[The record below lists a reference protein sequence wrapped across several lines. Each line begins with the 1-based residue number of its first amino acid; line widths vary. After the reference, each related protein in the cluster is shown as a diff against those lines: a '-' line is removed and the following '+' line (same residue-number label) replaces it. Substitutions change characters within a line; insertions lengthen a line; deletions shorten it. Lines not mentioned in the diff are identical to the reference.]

1 MSMKSANDEIRAL
14 LRGLPQRRINPE
26 LNLNLQIGASKEA
39 ARRRLWANAP
49 APLARL
55 RRQYELWK
63 ANQMRPF
70 ALPCAGGLAAAMMV
84 FTLFVQIHPVR
95 AYSLLDDRPTG
106 LYTPS
111 AAKTLAPFEPP
122 TADAEIEV
130 LIDEQGRVSDYRLI
144 AGNPQLDR
152 EVQRSVERTLLF
164 TEFTPATSFG
174 QRVPSRLR
182 LTLRRG
188 EAALT
193 VKG

>member
-1 MSMKSANDEIRAL
+1 MSKENEHNEVHAL
-14 LRGLPQRRINPE
+14 LKALPRRRASVE
-26 LNLNLQIGASKEA
+26 LKMELKITASKESS
-39 ARRRLWANAP
+39 RRRMWANAP
-49 APLARL
+49 APIAMVKQRF
-55 RRQYELWK
+55 ELWK
-63 ANQMRPF
+63 ANMMRPF
-70 ALPCAGGLAAAMMV
+70 AIPCAGGLAAAMLV
-84 FTLFVQIHPVR
+84 FTMFVQIHPVR

-130 LIDEQGRVSDYRLI
+130 YIDDQGRIADYRLI
-144 AGNPQLDR
+144 AGNPMMDR
-152 EVQRSVERTLLF
+152 EVLRSVERTLLF

-188 EAALT
+188 EAAIT